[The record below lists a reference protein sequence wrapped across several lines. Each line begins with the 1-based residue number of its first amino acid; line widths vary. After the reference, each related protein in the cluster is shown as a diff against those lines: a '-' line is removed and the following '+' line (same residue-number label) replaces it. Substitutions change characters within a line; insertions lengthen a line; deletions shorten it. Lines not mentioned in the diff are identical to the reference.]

1 MESLLNENLKDKRSE
16 RRWRTIWRVIWLVLI
31 LVALY
36 SFFSPFKNKSSTVIG
51 KHTALVKIEGEIASN
66 TPANAQDINAAL
78 QSAFES
84 PDSVGVILKINS
96 PGGSVDSGFAIWD
109 QVKMITSPVTTLVTG
124 LAASMGSILSLC
136 AAPKR
141 RFATPNARIMIHQP
155 MIGGV
160 IKGQATDLEIQ
171 AKEILKTRAA
181 LVELYVSATG
191 KSTEVIDR
199 AIDRDTWMSSQE
211 AYEFGLLDGV
221 VKSFDEILPAMK

>member
-1 MESLLNENLKDKRSE
+1 MSKGDKNQENVPANCHYPLLKDKIDSTLLDA
-16 RRWRTIWRVIWLVLI
+16 RRIFIHDAIDSDSANEAIRQLWYLELTNPGKPI
-31 LVALY
+31 LM
-36 SFFSPFKNKSSTVIG
+36 I
-51 KHTALVKIEGEIASN
+51 
-66 TPANAQDINAAL
+66 
-78 QSAFES
+78 
-84 PDSVGVILKINS
+84 INS